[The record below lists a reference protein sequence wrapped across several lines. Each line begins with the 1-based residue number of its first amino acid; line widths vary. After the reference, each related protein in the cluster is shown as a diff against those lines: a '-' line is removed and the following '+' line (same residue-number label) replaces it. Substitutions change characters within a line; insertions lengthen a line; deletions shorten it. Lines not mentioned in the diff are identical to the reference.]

1 MCEIICPQIIL
12 VRRNYGIS
20 LVLMIYIY
28 IIYIYISS
36 LKKSFSLFMTLF
48 PKILFRAYFKWL
60 LLKPGARKTWTQ
72 KNLDPEKPGLW
83 KAWTQKNLDS
93 EIPGPWKI
101 WKSWIMKNA
110 GSSWMQQKD
119 QKITWYNLLALK
131 IC

>member
-60 LLKPGARKTWTQ
+60 LLKPGLRKTWT
-72 KNLDPEKPGLW
+72 L
-83 KAWTQKNLDS
+83 KNLDS
-93 EIPGPWKI
+93 EKPGLRKTWTLKYLGPE
-101 WKSWIMKNA
+101 KSENHYEKRGKQLDAAKRSEDHMV
-110 GSSWMQQKD
+110 
-119 QKITWYNLLALK
+119 
-131 IC
+131 